1 MSINMN
7 KIKNQHMKPLDE
19 LSSLSKFVAQEGI
32 VLLEN
37 KKNVLP
43 IIDKHVAVFGRIQF
57 NYYKSGTGSGG
68 LVNVDYVP
76 SIIESMIQSPNMF
89 VDPIVYDLYK
99 KWVDENPFNAGN
111 GSWASEPWMQEE
123 MEVDSNFIR
132 DAALRNDVGI
142 VIIGR
147 TAGEDKDNYRGPGSY
162 YLTQKE
168 DALLKEVSLHFKKTI
183 LIFNVG
189 NPVDLSFMDQYSI
202 DGLVFAWHGGGHG
215 ARALVDVLS
224 GYVSPSGK
232 LPMTIVRDLKD
243 LPSDKNFG
251 NKGQVIYDEDIYVG
265 YRYFETFNKESV
277 RYPFGFGLSY
287 SKFDIKPISFNVID
301 QKIEFKV
308 TVKNI
313 GKKLAKEVVQI
324 YVESPQG
331 LLGKPKR
338 VLVGFAKTKGLQP
351 DESTDISISI
361 DFFKLASYDDEG
373 VVYLS
378 SYVLEKGDYNFYI
391 GNSVRNTKKYGKIE
405 LKDNLIIEKLEE
417 LNAPVTPF
425 KRLKPDLNFNQTY
438 VDTPLRTTDY
448 NQRIKDETK
457 TALPTNNNDY
467 SLLDVHQNRI
477 SLNDFVGSLT
487 VDELI
492 QLTRGEGMSS
502 PKVTA
507 GTAAAFGGVTPSL
520 LKKGI
525 PVACAADGPSGIR
538 MDSGFYASSL
548 PIGTLLASTFN
559 PDLVES
565 LHELVGKE
573 MLGYE
578 IDVILGP
585 GMNIQRHPLNGRN
598 FEYFSEDPLLTGI
611 MGAAATIGLHKAGV
625 SGTLKH
631 VFANNQETDRFNV
644 DAVISER
651 AQREIYLKG
660 FEIAVKMGKAKAIMT
675 AYNPIN
681 GLWAASNYDVNKK
694 MIHDEWGF
702 DGIIVT
708 DWWAKMNDFG
718 DPNGNGKNTKAM
730 IISQNDVYMVIT
742 DSLGN
747 SNQDNSK
754 ESYENNTLSLSH
766 LQTTGKHILKYLL
779 HTPAFYRM
787 HQIPFK
793 KEVRRPKNWFD
804 KDVYQASI
812 PLLNSIEVNDK
823 NYSINPYVYNQ
834 SIKDIEKFGK
844 LSAKADLIDVNS
856 DFNHAVV
863 LKVVDGESHV
873 YHLYALREHK
883 ETKKLVDLD
892 ALNVNIYPKV
902 KEKAWEAYII
912 PLSDFVEKNDA
923 IIFNQSTFHVVA
935 KDGLIS
941 YPIHITTSGKYVFDF
956 GVSSGSAEQS
966 QNPFSIF
973 VDNLHQSTIT
983 IHGTNNQ
990 KIGARAFVLMEQG
1003 NHIMTFRF
1011 NKSNMTIHEI
1021 KMMRHG

>member
-1 MSINMN
+1 MSIQIN

-43 IIDKHVAVFGRIQF
+43 IIEKHVAVFGRIQF

-76 SIIESMIQSPNMF
+76 SIIESMLQAPNMF
-89 VDPIVYDLYK
+89 VDPIIYDLYK
-99 KWVDENPFNAGN
+99 NWVDENPFNAGN

-123 MEVDSNFIR
+123 MEIDSLTIQQ
-132 DAALRNDVGI
+132 ASLRNDVGV

-162 YLTQKE
+162 YLTEKE
-168 DALLKEVSLHFKKTI
+168 DNLLREVSKYFKKTV

-189 NPVDLSFMDQYSI
+189 NPVDLSFMDKYSV

-224 GYVSPSGK
+224 GYVSPTGK
-232 LPMTIVRDLKD
+232 LPMTIVKDLKD

-265 YRYFETFNKESV
+265 YRYFETFNQDAV
-277 RYPFGFGLSY
+277 RYPFGYGLTY
-287 SKFDIKPISFNVID
+287 SKFDIKPLSFNVVD
-301 QKIEFKV
+301 EQIEFKISV
-308 TVKNI
+308 TNI
-313 GKKLAKEVVQI
+313 GKRLAKEVVQV
-324 YVESPQG
+324 YVEAPQG
-331 LLGKPKR
+331 KLGKSKK
-338 VLVGFAKTKGLQP
+338 VLVGFVKTKGLLP
-351 DESTDISISI
+351 NEAVEVSITI

-373 VVYLS
+373 FIYLS
-378 SYVLEKGDYNFYI
+378 SYVLEKGNYYFHI
-391 GNSVRNTKKYGKIE
+391 GNSVRHTKKFGTIE
-405 LKDNLIIEKLEE
+405 LKDDLIIEKLEE
-417 LNAPVTPF
+417 LNAPVLPF
-425 KRLKPDLNFNQTY
+425 KRLKPDQNFNPIYTD
-438 VDTPLRTTDY
+438 VPLRKTDY
-448 NQRIKDETK
+448 NARIKKETK
-457 TALPTNNNDY
+457 KALPTNNHKY
-467 SLLDVHQNRI
+467 SLLDVYQKNV
-477 SLNDFVGSLT
+477 SLNEFIGSLS

-520 LKKGI
+520 IDKGI

-559 PDLVES
+559 PDLVEN

-573 MLGYE
+573 MIGYQ

-611 MGAAATIGLHKAGV
+611 MGASATIGLHNAGV

-644 DAVISER
+644 DAVVSER

-660 FEIAVKMGKAKAIMT
+660 FEIAVKMGKSKAIMT
-675 AYNPIN
+675 SYNPIN

-718 DPNGNGKNTKAM
+718 DPNGSAKNTKAM
-730 IISQNDVYMVIT
+730 IISQNDLYMVIT
-742 DSLGN
+742 DSLSN

-754 ESYENNTLSLSH
+754 EAYENNLLNLSH
-766 LQTTGKHILKYLL
+766 LQITGKHILKYLL
-779 HTPAFYRM
+779 NTPAFYRM

-793 KEVRRPKNWFD
+793 KEIRKAIPWF
-804 KDVYQASI
+804 KKSGNQLPI
-812 PLLNSIEVNDK
+812 PLISNVNVNDQK
-823 NYSINPYVYNQ
+823 YEINPFVYNQ
-834 SIKDIEKFGK
+834 AIKAVDKFEKI
-844 LSAKADLIDVNS
+844 SAKADLIDLNA
-856 DFNHAVV
+856 DFNHAVIV
-863 LKVVDGESHV
+863 RVHEGESHI
-873 YHLYALREHK
+873 YHLYASSEHK
-883 ETKKLVDLD
+883 EAKQLVDLEN
-892 ALNVNIYPKV
+892 LHIKSYPSV
-902 KEKAWEAYII
+902 KEKAWEPYLI
-912 PLSDFVEKNDA
+912 PLTQYIDKNDA
-923 IIFNQSTFHVVA
+923 ITFNQNEFSIIA

-941 YPIHITTSGKYVFDF
+941 YPIHITTDGKYVFDF

-973 VDNLHQSTIT
+973 VDNKHQSTIT

-990 KIGARAFVLMEQG
+990 KIGARAFVLMEKG

-1011 NKSNMTIHEI
+1011 NKSNMTVYDI